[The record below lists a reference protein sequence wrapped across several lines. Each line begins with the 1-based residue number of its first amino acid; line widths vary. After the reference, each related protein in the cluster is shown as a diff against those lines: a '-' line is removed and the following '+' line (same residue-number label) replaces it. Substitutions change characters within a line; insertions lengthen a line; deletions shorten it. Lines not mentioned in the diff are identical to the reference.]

1 MKEPEQIILAPQ
13 LSEKSSEQTETL
25 NRYFFRVHP
34 RANKMEIKRAVET
47 LFKVTVQKVNTMNMP
62 GKPKRERSMNYGRT
76 TAWKR
81 AVVTLKQ
88 GDSIDLA

>member
-1 MKEPEQIILAPQ
+1 MKEVERIIFAPQ
-13 LSEKSSEQTETL
+13 LSEKSSLQTEKL
-25 NRYFFRVHP
+25 NRYFFRVNPH
-34 RANKMEIKRAVET
+34 ANKMEIKRAVEA
-47 LFKVTVQKVNTMNMP
+47 LFKVTVRKVNTMNMP
-62 GKPKRERSMNYGRT
+62 GKPKRERSMKYGRT

>member
-1 MKEPEQIILAPQ
+1 MKEPEQIIFAPQ
-13 LSEKSSEQTETL
+13 LSEKSSQQTDAL

-62 GKPKRERSMNYGRT
+62 GKPKRERTMNYGRT

-81 AVVTLKQ
+81 AVVTLKP